1 MPGGRRLDL
10 RKSTLVANLKKE
22 KQRMQQPKR
31 VTQTSG
37 EIPRPNTLTT
47 SWPEKYH
54 PRSSVEIVVPKK
66 KAEGMIDFLERQS
79 SKTSKPS
86 VLFLTGPS
94 GCGKSS
100 AFVTLAKE
108 KHFSVLEWK
117 PPAPKVYNENV
128 SITNDNRFDDGDSYT
143 SKIDDFVNFLNRT
156 KYNAISTTV
165 KLEGGNKRS
174 SGTVILIRDVP
185 TVAQGDERGRSKFVA
200 AIEGLVSTSAKN
212 RVPVVF
218 SSSSDIGEGDPLS
231 FANESKSSEGLKL
244 VRRIIHEKLERLTAQ
259 NRQNISEYLV
269 EIKLNPCT
277 KKALEDAAKR
287 VIALEFSSKTTDDVF
302 IKSLFEDDDFD
313 RLSSI
318 KSKMLEGVEALVLEC
333 NGDVRSLVFS
343 LQLFYSR
350 IVGDI
355 YAEKDKTAEKRANTK
370 KRSRKDASIDDDHDH
385 DDHDDRERK
394 KESIISLFHAL
405 GKFLYAKRKPLDD
418 TLDSDVEMT
427 LNRARVDA
435 APRTIIDFL
444 FENTP
449 DFIDNRKIEALS
461 QFLKHTTDA
470 DVFSCA
476 SQRCKYGF
484 DQSQS
489 LLLDRLA
496 SSVSARGCVSVH
508 SRPPETTWR
517 PLRAPS
523 ASRKA
528 KEVEESSKGLREL
541 MWSSK
546 YRDNSS
552 TFRLRN
558 TFFEGSFDTFVTT
571 NLPYKK
577 IIEEGYRKIEDR
589 INSDSLFTREE
600 IDEMDNSFQD
610 AEEEDIIEDVD

>member
-1 MPGGRRLDL
+1 
-10 RKSTLVANLKKE
+10 
-22 KQRMQQPKR
+22 MQQPKR

-54 PRSSVEIVVPKK
+54 PRSSAEIVVPKK

-86 VLFLTGPS
+86 VLFLIGPS

-100 AFVTLAKE
+100 AFVTLARE

-128 SITNDNRFDDGDSYT
+128 SITNDNRFDDGDSYA
-143 SKIDDFVNFLNRT
+143 SKIDDFVNFLNRST
-156 KYNAISTTV
+156 KYNSISTTV
-165 KLEGGNKRS
+165 KLESGNKRS
-174 SGTVILIRDVP
+174 GGTVILIRDVP

-212 RVPVVF
+212 RIPVVF

-231 FANESKSSEGLKL
+231 FANESKSSDGLKL
-244 VRRIIHEKLERLTAQ
+244 VRRIIHEKLERMTAQ
-259 NRQNISEYLV
+259 NRHSISEYLV

-287 VIALEFSSKTTDDVF
+287 VIDLEFSSKTTDDVF
-302 IKSLFEDDDFD
+302 IKSLFKDDDFD

-318 KSKMLEGVEALVLEC
+318 KSKMLEGVAALVLEC

-355 YAEKDKTAEKRANTK
+355 YSEKDKTAEKRAK
-370 KRSRKDASIDDDHDH
+370 KRSRNDASIDDDY
-385 DDHDDRERK
+385 DDRERK
-394 KESIISLFHAL
+394 KESSISLFHAL

-418 TLDSDVEMT
+418 TLESDVEIT

-461 QFLKHTTDA
+461 QFLKHTSDA

-496 SSVSARGCVSVH
+496 SSISARGCVSVQ

-528 KEVEESSKGLREL
+528 KEVEESSKRLREL

-558 TFFEGSFDTFVTT
+558 GSFDTFVAT

-610 AEEEDIIEDVD
+610 AEEEDVIEDVD

>member
-1 MPGGRRLDL
+1 
-10 RKSTLVANLKKE
+10 
-22 KQRMQQPKR
+22 MQQPKR

-54 PRSSVEIVVPKK
+54 PRSSAEIVVPKK

-86 VLFLTGPS
+86 VLFLIGPS

-100 AFVTLAKE
+100 AFVTLARE

-143 SKIDDFVNFLNRT
+143 SKIDDFVNFLNRST
-156 KYNAISTTV
+156 KYNSISTTV
-165 KLEGGNKRS
+165 KLESGNKRS
-174 SGTVILIRDVP
+174 GGTVILIRDVP

-212 RVPVVF
+212 RIPVVF

-231 FANESKSSEGLKL
+231 FANESKSSDGLKL
-244 VRRIIHEKLERLTAQ
+244 VRRIIHEKLERMTAQ
-259 NRQNISEYLV
+259 NRHDISEYLV

-287 VIALEFSSKTTDDVF
+287 VIDLEFSSKTTDDVF
-302 IKSLFEDDDFD
+302 IKSLFKDDDFD

-318 KSKMLEGVEALVLEC
+318 KSKMLEGVAALVLEC

-355 YAEKDKTAEKRANTK
+355 YSEKDKTAEKRAK
-370 KRSRKDASIDDDHDH
+370 KRSRNDASIDDDD
-385 DDHDDRERK
+385 DDRERK
-394 KESIISLFHAL
+394 KESSISLFHAL

-418 TLDSDVEMT
+418 TLESDVEIT

-461 QFLKHTTDA
+461 QFLKHTSDA

-496 SSVSARGCVSVH
+496 SSISARGCVSVQ

-528 KEVEESSKGLREL
+528 KEVEESSKRLREL

-558 TFFEGSFDTFVTT
+558 GSFDTFVAT

-610 AEEEDIIEDVD
+610 AEEEDVIEDVD

>member
-1 MPGGRRLDL
+1 
-10 RKSTLVANLKKE
+10 
-22 KQRMQQPKR
+22 MQQPKR

-54 PRSSVEIVVPKK
+54 PRSSAEIVVPKK

-86 VLFLTGPS
+86 VLFLIGPS

-100 AFVTLAKE
+100 AFVTLARE

-128 SITNDNRFDDGDSYT
+128 SITNDNRFDDGDSYA
-143 SKIDDFVNFLNRT
+143 SKIDDFVNFLNRST
-156 KYNAISTTV
+156 KYNSISTTV
-165 KLEGGNKRS
+165 KLESGNKRS
-174 SGTVILIRDVP
+174 GGTVILIRDVP

-212 RVPVVF
+212 RIPVVF

-231 FANESKSSEGLKL
+231 FANESKSSDGLKL
-244 VRRIIHEKLERLTAQ
+244 VRRIIHEKLERMTAK
-259 NRQNISEYLV
+259 NRHDISEYLV

-287 VIALEFSSKTTDDVF
+287 VIDLEFSSKTTDDVF
-302 IKSLFEDDDFD
+302 IKSLFKDDDFD

-318 KSKMLEGVEALVLEC
+318 KSKMLEGVAALVLEC

-355 YAEKDKTAEKRANTK
+355 YSEKDKTAEKRAK
-370 KRSRKDASIDDDHDH
+370 KRSRNDASIDDDY
-385 DDHDDRERK
+385 DDRERK
-394 KESIISLFHAL
+394 KESSISLFHAL

-418 TLDSDVEMT
+418 TLESDVEIT

-461 QFLKHTTDA
+461 QFLKHTSDA

-496 SSVSARGCVSVH
+496 SSISARGCVSVQ

-528 KEVEESSKGLREL
+528 KEVEESSKRLREL

-558 TFFEGSFDTFVTT
+558 GSFDTFVAT

-610 AEEEDIIEDVD
+610 AEEEDVIEDVD

>member
-22 KQRMQQPKR
+22 KQPKR

-37 EIPRPNTLTT
+37 GIPIPNTLTT

-54 PRSSVEIVVPKK
+54 PRSSAEIVVPKK

-128 SITNDNRFDDGDSYT
+128 SITNDNRFDDGDSYA
-143 SKIDDFVNFLNRT
+143 SKIDDFVNFLNRST
-156 KYNAISTTV
+156 KYNSISTTV
-165 KLEGGNKRS
+165 KLESGNKRS
-174 SGTVILIRDVP
+174 GGTVILIRDVP

-212 RVPVVF
+212 RIPVVF

-231 FANESKSSEGLKL
+231 FANESKSSDGLKL
-244 VRRIIHEKLERLTAQ
+244 VRRIIHEKLERMTAQ
-259 NRQNISEYLV
+259 NRHDISEYLV

-287 VIALEFSSKTTDDVF
+287 VIDLEFSSKTTDDVF
-302 IKSLFEDDDFD
+302 IKSLFKDDDFD

-318 KSKMLEGVEALVLEC
+318 KSKMLEGVAALVLEC

-355 YAEKDKTAEKRANTK
+355 YSEKDKTAEKRAK
-370 KRSRKDASIDDDHDH
+370 KRSRNDASIDDDY
-385 DDHDDRERK
+385 DDRERK
-394 KESIISLFHAL
+394 KESSISLFHAL

-418 TLDSDVEMT
+418 TLESDVEIT

-461 QFLKHTTDA
+461 QFLKHTSDA

-496 SSVSARGCVSVH
+496 SSISARGCVSVQ

-528 KEVEESSKGLREL
+528 KEVEESSKRLREL

-558 TFFEGSFDTFVTT
+558 GSFDTFVAT

-610 AEEEDIIEDVD
+610 AEEEDVIEDVD

>member
-22 KQRMQQPKR
+22 KQQMQQPKR
-31 VTQTSG
+31 VTQTSE

-54 PRSSVEIVVPKK
+54 PRSSAEIVVPKK

-86 VLFLTGPS
+86 VLFLIGPS

-100 AFVTLAKE
+100 AFVTLARE

-143 SKIDDFVNFLNRT
+143 SKIDDFVNFLNRST

-165 KLEGGNKRS
+165 KLESGNKRS
-174 SGTVILIRDVP
+174 GGTVILIRDVP

-212 RVPVVF
+212 RIPVVF

-231 FANESKSSEGLKL
+231 FANESKSSDGLKL
-244 VRRIIHEKLERLTAQ
+244 VRRIIHEKLERMTAQ
-259 NRQNISEYLV
+259 NRHSISEYLV

-287 VIALEFSSKTTDDVF
+287 VIDLEFSSKTTDDVF
-302 IKSLFEDDDFD
+302 IKSLFKDDDFD

-318 KSKMLEGVEALVLEC
+318 KSKMLEGVAALVLEC

-355 YAEKDKTAEKRANTK
+355 YAEKDKTAEKRAK
-370 KRSRKDASIDDDHDH
+370 KRSRNDASIDDDD
-385 DDHDDRERK
+385 DDRERK
-394 KESIISLFHAL
+394 KESSISLFHAL

-418 TLDSDVEMT
+418 TLESDVEIT

-461 QFLKHTTDA
+461 QFLKHTSDA

-558 TFFEGSFDTFVTT
+558 TFFEGSFDTFVAT

-577 IIEEGYRKIEDR
+577 IIEEGYRKIENR
-589 INSDSLFTREE
+589 IDSDSLFTREE

-610 AEEEDIIEDVD
+610 AEEEDVIEDVD

>member
-1 MPGGRRLDL
+1 
-10 RKSTLVANLKKE
+10 
-22 KQRMQQPKR
+22 MQQPKR

-54 PRSSVEIVVPKK
+54 PRSSAEIVVPKK

-86 VLFLTGPS
+86 VLFLIGPS

-100 AFVTLAKE
+100 AFVTLARE

-128 SITNDNRFDDGDSYT
+128 SITNDNRFDDGDSYA
-143 SKIDDFVNFLNRT
+143 SKIDDFVNFLNRST

-165 KLEGGNKRS
+165 KLESGNKRS
-174 SGTVILIRDVP
+174 GGTVILIRDVP

-212 RVPVVF
+212 RIPVVF

-231 FANESKSSEGLKL
+231 FANESKSSDGLKL
-244 VRRIIHEKLERLTAQ
+244 VRRIIHEKLERMTAK
-259 NRQNISEYLV
+259 NRHDISEYLV

-287 VIALEFSSKTTDDVF
+287 VIDLEFSSKTTDDVF
-302 IKSLFEDDDFD
+302 IKSLFKDDDFD

-318 KSKMLEGVEALVLEC
+318 KSKMLEGVAALVLEC

-355 YAEKDKTAEKRANTK
+355 YSEKDKTAEKRAK
-370 KRSRKDASIDDDHDH
+370 KRSRNDASIDDDY
-385 DDHDDRERK
+385 DDRERK
-394 KESIISLFHAL
+394 KESSISLFHAL

-418 TLDSDVEMT
+418 TLESDVEIT

-461 QFLKHTTDA
+461 QFLKHTSDA

-496 SSVSARGCVSVH
+496 SSISARGCVSVQ

-528 KEVEESSKGLREL
+528 KEVEESSKRLREL

-558 TFFEGSFDTFVTT
+558 GSFDTFVAT

-610 AEEEDIIEDVD
+610 AEEEDVIEDVD

>member
-1 MPGGRRLDL
+1 M
-10 RKSTLVANLKKE
+10 
-22 KQRMQQPKR
+22 
-31 VTQTSG
+31 
-37 EIPRPNTLTT
+37 
-47 SWPEKYH
+47 
-54 PRSSVEIVVPKK
+54 
-66 KAEGMIDFLERQS
+66 
-79 SKTSKPS
+79 
-86 VLFLTGPS
+86 
-94 GCGKSS
+94 
-100 AFVTLAKE
+100 
-108 KHFSVLEWK
+108 FS
-117 PPAPKVYNENV
+117 
-128 SITNDNRFDDGDSYT
+128 R
-143 SKIDDFVNFLNRT
+143 
-156 KYNAISTTV
+156 
-165 KLEGGNKRS
+165 
-174 SGTVILIRDVP
+174 
-185 TVAQGDERGRSKFVA
+185 
-200 AIEGLVSTSAKN
+200 
-212 RVPVVF
+212 
-218 SSSSDIGEGDPLS
+218 
-231 FANESKSSEGLKL
+231 
-244 VRRIIHEKLERLTAQ
+244 
-259 NRQNISEYLV
+259 
-269 EIKLNPCT
+269 
-277 KKALEDAAKR
+277 
-287 VIALEFSSKTTDDVF
+287 
-302 IKSLFEDDDFD
+302 
-313 RLSSI
+313 
-318 KSKMLEGVEALVLEC
+318 
-333 NGDVRSLVFS
+333 
-343 LQLFYSR
+343 QLFYSR

-355 YAEKDKTAEKRANTK
+355 YSEKDKTAEKRAK
-370 KRSRKDASIDDDHDH
+370 KRSRNDASIGDDD
-385 DDHDDRERK
+385 DDRERK
-394 KESIISLFHAL
+394 KESSISLFHAL

-418 TLDSDVEMT
+418 TLESDVEIT

-461 QFLKHTTDA
+461 QFLKHTSDA

-552 TFRLRN
+552 SFRN
-558 TFFEGSFDTFVTT
+558 TFFEGSFDTFVAT

-610 AEEEDIIEDVD
+610 AEEEDVIEDVD

>member
-10 RKSTLVANLKKE
+10 RKSTLVANL

-37 EIPRPNTLTT
+37 EIPRPNTQTT

-54 PRSSVEIVVPKK
+54 PRSSAEIVVPKK

-86 VLFLTGPS
+86 VLFLIGPS

-100 AFVTLAKE
+100 AFVTLARE

-143 SKIDDFVNFLNRT
+143 SKIDDFVNFLNRST

-165 KLEGGNKRS
+165 KLESGNKRS
-174 SGTVILIRDVP
+174 GGTVILIRDVP

-212 RVPVVF
+212 RIPVVF

-231 FANESKSSEGLKL
+231 FANESKSSDGLKL
-244 VRRIIHEKLERLTAQ
+244 VRRIIHEKLERMTAQ
-259 NRQNISEYLV
+259 NRHSISEYLV

-287 VIALEFSSKTTDDVF
+287 VIDLEFSSKTTDDVF
-302 IKSLFEDDDFD
+302 IKSLFKDDDFD

-318 KSKMLEGVEALVLEC
+318 KSKMLEGVAALVLEC

-355 YAEKDKTAEKRANTK
+355 YAEKDKTAEKRAK
-370 KRSRKDASIDDDHDH
+370 KRSRNDASIDDDD
-385 DDHDDRERK
+385 DDRERK
-394 KESIISLFHAL
+394 KESSISLFHAL

-418 TLDSDVEMT
+418 TLESDVEIT

-461 QFLKHTTDA
+461 QFLKHTSDA

-558 TFFEGSFDTFVTT
+558 TFFEGSFDTFVAT

-577 IIEEGYRKIEDR
+577 IIEEGYRKIENR
-589 INSDSLFTREE
+589 IDSDSLFTREE

-610 AEEEDIIEDVD
+610 AEEEDVIEDVD

>member
-1 MPGGRRLDL
+1 
-10 RKSTLVANLKKE
+10 
-22 KQRMQQPKR
+22 MQQPKR

-54 PRSSVEIVVPKK
+54 PRSSAEIVVPKK

-86 VLFLTGPS
+86 VLFLIGPS

-100 AFVTLAKE
+100 AFVTLARE

-143 SKIDDFVNFLNRT
+143 SKIDDFVNFLNRST
-156 KYNAISTTV
+156 KYNSISTTV
-165 KLEGGNKRS
+165 KLESGNKRS
-174 SGTVILIRDVP
+174 GGTVILIRDVP

-212 RVPVVF
+212 RIPVVF

-231 FANESKSSEGLKL
+231 FANESKSSDGLKL
-244 VRRIIHEKLERLTAQ
+244 VRRIIHEKLERMTAQ
-259 NRQNISEYLV
+259 NRHDISEYLV

-287 VIALEFSSKTTDDVF
+287 VIDLEFSSKTTDDVF
-302 IKSLFEDDDFD
+302 IKSLFKDDDFD

-318 KSKMLEGVEALVLEC
+318 KSKMLEGVAALVLEC

-355 YAEKDKTAEKRANTK
+355 YSEKDKTAEKRAK
-370 KRSRKDASIDDDHDH
+370 KRSRNDASIDDDY
-385 DDHDDRERK
+385 DDRERK
-394 KESIISLFHAL
+394 KESSISLFHAL

-418 TLDSDVEMT
+418 TLESDVEIT

-461 QFLKHTTDA
+461 QFLKHTSDA

-496 SSVSARGCVSVH
+496 SSISARGCVSVQ

-528 KEVEESSKGLREL
+528 KEVEESSKRLREL

-558 TFFEGSFDTFVTT
+558 GSFDTFVAT

-610 AEEEDIIEDVD
+610 AEEEDVIEDVD

>member
-1 MPGGRRLDL
+1 
-10 RKSTLVANLKKE
+10 
-22 KQRMQQPKR
+22 MQQPKR

-54 PRSSVEIVVPKK
+54 PRSSAEIVVPKK

-86 VLFLTGPS
+86 VLFLIGPS

-100 AFVTLAKE
+100 AFVTLARE

-128 SITNDNRFDDGDSYT
+128 SITNDNRFDDGDSYA
-143 SKIDDFVNFLNRT
+143 SKIDDFVNFLNRST

-165 KLEGGNKRS
+165 KLESGNKRS
-174 SGTVILIRDVP
+174 GGTVILIRDVP

-212 RVPVVF
+212 RIPVVF

-231 FANESKSSEGLKL
+231 FANESKSSDGLKL
-244 VRRIIHEKLERLTAQ
+244 VRRIIHEKLERMTAQ
-259 NRQNISEYLV
+259 NRHDISEYLV

-287 VIALEFSSKTTDDVF
+287 VIDLEFSSKTTDDVF
-302 IKSLFEDDDFD
+302 IKSLFKDDDFD

-318 KSKMLEGVEALVLEC
+318 KSKMLEGVAALVLEC

-355 YAEKDKTAEKRANTK
+355 YSEKDKTAEKRAK
-370 KRSRKDASIDDDHDH
+370 KRSRNDASIDDDY
-385 DDHDDRERK
+385 DDRERK
-394 KESIISLFHAL
+394 KESSISLFHAL
-405 GKFLYAKRKPLDD
+405 GKFLYAKRKPQDD
-418 TLDSDVEMT
+418 TLESDVEIT

-461 QFLKHTTDA
+461 QFLKHTSDA

-496 SSVSARGCVSVH
+496 SSISARGCVSVQ

-528 KEVEESSKGLREL
+528 KEVEESSKRLREL

-558 TFFEGSFDTFVTT
+558 GSFDTFVAT

-610 AEEEDIIEDVD
+610 AEEEDVIEDVD

>member
-1 MPGGRRLDL
+1 
-10 RKSTLVANLKKE
+10 
-22 KQRMQQPKR
+22 MQQPKR

-54 PRSSVEIVVPKK
+54 PRSSAEIVVPKK

-86 VLFLTGPS
+86 VLFLIGPS

-100 AFVTLAKE
+100 AFVTLARE

-128 SITNDNRFDDGDSYT
+128 SITNDNRFDDGDSYA
-143 SKIDDFVNFLNRT
+143 SKIDDFVNFLNRST
-156 KYNAISTTV
+156 KYNSISTTV
-165 KLEGGNKRS
+165 KLESGNKRS
-174 SGTVILIRDVP
+174 GGTVILIRDVP

-212 RVPVVF
+212 RIPVVF

-231 FANESKSSEGLKL
+231 FANESKSSDGLKL
-244 VRRIIHEKLERLTAQ
+244 VRRIIHEKLERMTAQ
-259 NRQNISEYLV
+259 NRHDISEYLV

-287 VIALEFSSKTTDDVF
+287 VIDLEFSSKTTDDVF
-302 IKSLFEDDDFD
+302 IKSLFKDDDFD

-318 KSKMLEGVEALVLEC
+318 KSKMLEGVAALVLEC

-355 YAEKDKTAEKRANTK
+355 YSEKDKTAEKRAK
-370 KRSRKDASIDDDHDH
+370 KRSRNDASIDDDY
-385 DDHDDRERK
+385 DDRERK
-394 KESIISLFHAL
+394 KESSISLFHAL

-418 TLDSDVEMT
+418 TLESDVEIT

-461 QFLKHTTDA
+461 QFLKHTSDA

-496 SSVSARGCVSVH
+496 SSISARGCVSVQ

-528 KEVEESSKGLREL
+528 KEVEESSKRLREL

-558 TFFEGSFDTFVTT
+558 GSFDTFVAT

-610 AEEEDIIEDVD
+610 AEEEDVIEDVD

>member
-1 MPGGRRLDL
+1 
-10 RKSTLVANLKKE
+10 
-22 KQRMQQPKR
+22 MQQPKR

-54 PRSSVEIVVPKK
+54 PRSSAEIVVPKK

-86 VLFLTGPS
+86 VLFLIGPS

-100 AFVTLAKE
+100 AFVTLARE

-128 SITNDNRFDDGDSYT
+128 SITNDNRFDDGDSYA
-143 SKIDDFVNFLNRT
+143 SKIDDFVNFLNRST
-156 KYNAISTTV
+156 KYNSISTTV
-165 KLEGGNKRS
+165 KLESGNKRS
-174 SGTVILIRDVP
+174 GGTVILIRDVP

-212 RVPVVF
+212 RIPVVF

-231 FANESKSSEGLKL
+231 FANESKSSDGLKL
-244 VRRIIHEKLERLTAQ
+244 VRRIIHEKLERMTAK
-259 NRQNISEYLV
+259 NRHDISEYLV

-287 VIALEFSSKTTDDVF
+287 VIDLEFSSKTTDDVF
-302 IKSLFEDDDFD
+302 IKSLFKDDDFD

-318 KSKMLEGVEALVLEC
+318 KSKMLEGVAALVLEC

-355 YAEKDKTAEKRANTK
+355 YSEKDKTAEKRAK
-370 KRSRKDASIDDDHDH
+370 KRSRNDASIDDDD
-385 DDHDDRERK
+385 DDRERK
-394 KESIISLFHAL
+394 KESSISLFHAL

-418 TLDSDVEMT
+418 TLESDVEIT

-461 QFLKHTTDA
+461 QFLKHTSDA

-496 SSVSARGCVSVH
+496 SSISARGCVSVQ

-528 KEVEESSKGLREL
+528 KEVEESSKRLREL

-558 TFFEGSFDTFVTT
+558 GSFDTFVAT

-610 AEEEDIIEDVD
+610 AEEEDVIEDVD

>member
-1 MPGGRRLDL
+1 
-10 RKSTLVANLKKE
+10 
-22 KQRMQQPKR
+22 MQQPKR

-54 PRSSVEIVVPKK
+54 PRSSAEIVVPKK

-86 VLFLTGPS
+86 VLFLIGPS

-100 AFVTLAKE
+100 AFVTLARE

-128 SITNDNRFDDGDSYT
+128 SITNDNRFDDGDSYA
-143 SKIDDFVNFLNRT
+143 SKIDDFVNFLNRST
-156 KYNAISTTV
+156 KYNSISTTV
-165 KLEGGNKRS
+165 KLESGNKRS
-174 SGTVILIRDVP
+174 GGTVILIRDVP

-212 RVPVVF
+212 RIPVVF

-231 FANESKSSEGLKL
+231 FANESKSSDGLKL
-244 VRRIIHEKLERLTAQ
+244 VRRIIHEKLERMTAQ
-259 NRQNISEYLV
+259 NRHDISEYLV

-287 VIALEFSSKTTDDVF
+287 VIDLEFSSKTTDDVF
-302 IKSLFEDDDFD
+302 IKSLFKDDDFD

-318 KSKMLEGVEALVLEC
+318 KSKMLEGVAALVLEC

-355 YAEKDKTAEKRANTK
+355 YSEKDKTAEKRAK
-370 KRSRKDASIDDDHDH
+370 KRSRNDASIDDDD
-385 DDHDDRERK
+385 DDRERK
-394 KESIISLFHAL
+394 KESSISLFHAL

-418 TLDSDVEMT
+418 TLESDVEIT

-461 QFLKHTTDA
+461 QFLKHTSDA

-496 SSVSARGCVSVH
+496 SSISARGCVSVQ

-528 KEVEESSKGLREL
+528 KEVEESSKRLREL

-558 TFFEGSFDTFVTT
+558 GSFDTFVAT

-610 AEEEDIIEDVD
+610 AEEEDVIEDVD